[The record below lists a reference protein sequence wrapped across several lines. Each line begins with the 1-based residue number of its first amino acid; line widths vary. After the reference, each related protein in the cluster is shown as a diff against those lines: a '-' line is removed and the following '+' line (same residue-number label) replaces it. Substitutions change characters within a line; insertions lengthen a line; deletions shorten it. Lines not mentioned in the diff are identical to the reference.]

1 MAAKPHSPMPHDRM
15 TVDGQKK
22 RPAPEGADRFCQP
35 LTI

>member
-22 RPAPEGADRFCQP
+22 GQHPKV
-35 LTI
+35 LTDFVNH